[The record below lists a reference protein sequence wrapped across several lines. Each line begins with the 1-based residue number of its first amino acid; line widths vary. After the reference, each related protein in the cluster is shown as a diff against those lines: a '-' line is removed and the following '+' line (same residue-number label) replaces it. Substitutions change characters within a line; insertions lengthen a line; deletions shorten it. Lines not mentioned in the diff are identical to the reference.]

1 MRDMVN
7 GEYVVLVDDQDKGMG
22 MMEKMQAHV
31 EGRLHRAI
39 SVFIFNSNK
48 HMLLQRRASSKYHSP
63 GLWTNAC
70 CSHPREG
77 ETALEAATRR
87 LYEEMRLAAK
97 LLPAFHFIYQA
108 DMGNGLT
115 EHEYDH
121 VFIGVTDELPD
132 PAEEEVW
139 EWKYMSIDELRRDME
154 DNPDHYTAWFR
165 ICMNDHREQLIN

>member
-7 GEYVVLVDDQDKGMG
+7 GEYVVLVDDHDKGMG
-22 MMEKMQAHV
+22 IMEKMQAHI

-39 SVFIFNSNK
+39 SVFIFNSK
-48 HMLLQRRASSKYHSP
+48 KQMLLQRRAMGKYHSP
-63 GLWTNAC
+63 GVWTNAC

-87 LYEEMRLAAK
+87 LYEEVRLAAK
-97 LLPAFHFIYQA
+97 LLPAFQFVYKA

-121 VFIGVTDELPD
+121 VFTGKTDEEPD
-132 PAEEEVW
+132 PAKEEVW
-139 EWKYMSIDELRRDME
+139 EWKYMDVDRLKKDIE
-154 DNPDHYTAWFR
+154 DNPEQYTAWFR
-165 ICMNDHREQLIN
+165 ICINEHLDKLIS